1 MSERLA
7 RDRESP
13 LPHRNSID
21 EPKDDNAVRY
31 AVKKYFKVS
40 GNGTYSIKTWDGLA
54 RYVAYFYKGYPDV
67 VPVMIGSYDGHVT
80 PDEYYQMHLSRV
92 EELKK
97 AQAPKKTVSYD
108 KVIEASIARV
118 KKMTSDRDWKYAE
131 DEHLKLEIT
140 KVYLDE
146 LRKHELPAKNLFA
159 MRGDIIKIMFAVGD
173 KVIDSTLCSMIMKGL

>member
-1 MSERLA
+1 MSRIST
-7 RDRESP
+7 R
-13 LPHRNSID
+13 
-21 EPKDDNAVRY
+21 
-31 AVKKYFKVS
+31 
-40 GNGTYSIKTWDGLA
+40 
-54 RYVAYFYKGYPDV
+54 GYPDV

-131 DEHLKLEIT
+131 DEHLAWD
-140 KVYLDE
+140 Y
-146 LRKHELPAKNLFA
+146 
-159 MRGDIIKIMFAVGD
+159 
-173 KVIDSTLCSMIMKGL
+173 KGISRWVA